1 MAPFATLDE
10 LFAVLA
16 DDRPGDV
23 VTARAHALQ
32 CAWLLKEQ
40 RPSDVELQLA
50 GLVHDVAS
58 SLEPR
63 PPGCHAAAGAALV
76 RPMLGPRI
84 AALVAQHVTAKRWLV
99 TCEPAYRDRLS
110 ENSRTTLA
118 REGEELG
125 ASERLIF
132 EASPYAADSVLLRRA
147 DDDAKRP
154 GRIVPPLEWWRAVAE
169 EHTARVAADAA
180 KCTSAFD

>member
-16 DDRPGDV
+16 DERPGDV

-32 CAWLLKEQ
+32 CAWLLKQQ
-40 RPSDVELQLA
+40 RPFDVELQLA

-76 RPMLGPRI
+76 RPLLGPRI
-84 AALVAQHVTAKRWLV
+84 AALVAQHVAAKRWLV
-99 TCEPAYRDRLS
+99 THDPSYRARLS
-110 ENSRTTLA
+110 ENSRRTLA
-118 REGEELG
+118 REGEELS
-125 ASERLIF
+125 ASEREVF
-132 EASPYAADSVLLRRA
+132 EASPEAADSVLLRRA

-154 GRIVPPLEWWRAVAE
+154 GCIVPPLEFWRAVAE
-169 EHTARVAADAA
+169 EY
-180 KCTSAFD
+180 TSRRRGNISNGGVL